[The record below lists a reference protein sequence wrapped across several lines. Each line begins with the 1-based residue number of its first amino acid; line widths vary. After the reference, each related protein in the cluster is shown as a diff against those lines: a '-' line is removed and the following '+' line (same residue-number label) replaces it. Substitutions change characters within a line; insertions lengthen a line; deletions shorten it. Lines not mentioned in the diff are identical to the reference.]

1 MPPNP
6 QRKLPLHATRPAESS
21 EPQVE
26 PWQESPARKRPFNS
40 AMRTA
45 GVGVQALRTGTPDV
59 VEKGANGIGR
69 SARSASRISDLD
81 HSSAHPALA
90 DYSLSEI
97 CADVPDISL
106 NNAPE
111 APQR

>member
-45 GVGVQALRTGTPDV
+45 GVGVQALRNVKLRGDARRVFLFGLVP
-59 VEKGANGIGR
+59 GIR
-69 SARSASRISDLD
+69 A
-81 HSSAHPALA
+81 
-90 DYSLSEI
+90 E
-97 CADVPDISL
+97 
-106 NNAPE
+106 
-111 APQR
+111 